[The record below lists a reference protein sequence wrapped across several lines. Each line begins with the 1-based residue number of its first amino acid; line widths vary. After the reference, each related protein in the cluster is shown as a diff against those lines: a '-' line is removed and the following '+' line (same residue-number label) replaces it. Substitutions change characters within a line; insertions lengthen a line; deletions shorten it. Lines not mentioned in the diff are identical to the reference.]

1 MRAIRVFILGVFF
14 GVYLKWIIDEIYT
27 RDNLR
32 MIAKENMR
40 LRDRLQLT
48 EEAQS
53 LERKSVQ
60 RASPTPQPDQRPA
73 PPATPKPARRASTFT
88 RDDLKKIKG
97 IGPVMEKKLN
107 AAGVNTYEQFARLTT
122 QQLQNILGISK
133 RVQQSADNLISQ
145 AKKLLQEKS
154 KR

>member
-1 MRAIRVFILGVFF
+1 
-14 GVYLKWIIDEIYT
+14 
-27 RDNLR
+27 

-73 PPATPKPARRASTFT
+73 PPAPAKPARRASTFT